1 MPRDDI
7 MKKYFKILLPLLFL
21 AGLAFLGYQI
31 FAKIQYKKEVAQNIK
46 TIPDFEYQNTKGGL
60 YSNNNLQPNTPTVF
74 VYFNSDCEFCNEEAE
89 MIRENIEK
97 FATMQL
103 IFVSFEKTA
112 AIKSF
117 SKIHKLNTHDNVYF
131 LCDSKA
137 TFATTFD
144 VKSLPCIVLYNKNHQ
159 LIEKIKGQT
168 KAQTILK
175 KIENGQ

>member
-1 MPRDDI
+1 MPRNDI
-7 MKKYFKILLPLLFL
+7 MKKYFKILLPILFL

-46 TIPDFEYQNTKGGL
+46 IIPNFEYQNTKGGL
-60 YSNNNLQPNTPTVF
+60 FTNKNLKSNTPTVF

-89 MIRENIEK
+89 MIQENIAQ
-97 FATMQL
+97 FANMQL
-103 IFVSFEKTA
+103 IFVSFEKPE
-112 AIKSF
+112 AIISF

-137 TFATTFD
+137 SFSITFD
-144 VKSLPCIVLYNKNHQ
+144 VKSLPCIVLYNKNQQ

-168 KAQTILK
+168 KVSTLLK
-175 KIENGQ
+175 KLNN